1 LGNIEHAIAEIKT
14 LECPTSDI
22 KGRVRGILRNHE
34 IAHGTEITVS
44 RNHMLD
50 KNGAR
55 GYSAKITRDDGL
67 TINVLAMSGMDDYV
81 TKIIDAYRY

>member
-1 LGNIEHAIAEIKT
+1 MGNLENAIAEIKV
-14 LECPTSDI
+14 LECPTGDI
-22 KGRVRGILRNHE
+22 KSRVRGILKDHE

-67 TINVLAMSGMDDYV
+67 TINVLAVSGMDDYV
-81 TKIIDAYRY
+81 TKIIDAYSY